1 MKYSLSAISGQNPL
15 CCKSFHLTKKIVL
28 LILAAL
34 TMAPAFNRPVGRS
47 SGKPTARIS
56 DRICDNIIQKIRDF
70 MIIFSLVP
78 GKLFSVSMATGFADP
93 ILKIE
98 HEN

>member
-1 MKYSLSAISGQNPL
+1 
-15 CCKSFHLTKKIVL
+15 
-28 LILAAL
+28 
-34 TMAPAFNRPVGRS
+34 MAFVFNRPVSRS
-47 SGKPTARIS
+47 PGKLTARIS
-56 DRICDNIIQKIRDF
+56 DIICDNIIQKMRDF